1 MFLVLLTP
9 LQSRAFP
16 TVPSRNSNCLARL
29 TRYALALKMFRRLP
43 LLIVAVALLIT
54 IEPLVHSHP
63 LWESDARAAASSA
76 ACAVCAAGTTQL
88 PTIAPTVVAP
98 VVVVSIVAA
107 QPVSQ
112 QSAAVALSLPSRA
125 PPAASRRVSPAVR
138 NKEETHGPSRSS
150 RAFSDR
156 FFRRSAAL
164 RADSGRSHHPAR
176 EATRLAHAGSHADPP
191 GDQSAQRH
199 ARGRGGA
206 RSRAGARI

>member
-1 MFLVLLTP
+1 
-9 LQSRAFP
+9 
-16 TVPSRNSNCLARL
+16 
-29 TRYALALKMFRRLP
+29 MFRRLP

-125 PPAASRRVSPAVR
+125 PPAA
-138 NKEETHGPSRSS
+138 
-150 RAFSDR
+150 
-156 FFRRSAAL
+156 
-164 RADSGRSHHPAR
+164 
-176 EATRLAHAGSHADPP
+176 
-191 GDQSAQRH
+191 
-199 ARGRGGA
+199 
-206 RSRAGARI
+206 